1 MAKYYQVKVYYPEV
15 YDTWEVEL
23 SDKEYAEYREAVD
36 KARKE
41 LLEEYP
47 DEETDEKGWNQW
59 LEETITQ
66 EYDFKVV
73 FWNGFINKEAKV
85 LWIDLDHPIEKMR
98 PTTLKI
104 REVMDEVLDDEYD
117 PSGERNKSLL
127 VKNLSSEYL
136 DKCIREAIA
145 EPIDNNMFQLITIDA
160 NDFAQGKLPT
170 NLPVVREGSSYSQE
184 YEEKNPPVD
193 KIEDYG
199 YGILFIRNITKNNYE
214 KFPRNLTYSITK
226 NHSIGRY
233 LISPHWLM
241 VLGVP
246 SEDFH
251 MDLALGHYILIDGNN
266 L

>member
-1 MAKYYQVKVYYPEV
+1 M
-15 YDTWEVEL
+15 L
-23 SDKEYAEYREAVD
+23 FRS
-36 KARKE
+36 
-41 LLEEYP
+41 
-47 DEETDEKGWNQW
+47 
-59 LEETITQ
+59 
-66 EYDFKVV
+66 
-73 FWNGFINKEAKV
+73 
-85 LWIDLDHPIEKMR
+85 
-98 PTTLKI
+98 
-104 REVMDEVLDDEYD
+104 YD